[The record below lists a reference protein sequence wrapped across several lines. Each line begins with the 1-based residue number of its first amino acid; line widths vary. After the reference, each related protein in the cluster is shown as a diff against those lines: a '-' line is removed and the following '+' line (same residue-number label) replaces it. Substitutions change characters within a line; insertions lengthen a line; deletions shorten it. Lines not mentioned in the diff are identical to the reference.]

1 MALFGELV
9 LVGVVVRPQGR
20 RGEVVVKPLSDR
32 EGRFPT
38 LRRVFLP
45 APDGEA
51 RQVRVDSA
59 WPHKGRYVL
68 KLEGT
73 DSIEAA
79 ERLRGL
85 ELRIPEDELEALP
98 EGSYYHYQL
107 TGLHVVDGAGQPLGV
122 VEDLMETGAS
132 APVLVVRGPA
142 GETLLPFAA
151 EWVRRVDLARRLMVV
166 ERPEYVV
173 AD

>member
-1 MALFGELV
+1 MARFGELV

-32 EGRFPT
+32 AGRFPT
-38 LRRVFLP
+38 LRRAFLP

-51 RQVRVDSA
+51 RPVRVESS

-79 ERLRGL
+79 EQLRGL
-85 ELRIPEDELEALP
+85 ELRIPEQELEALP

-107 TGLHVVDGAGQPLGV
+107 TGLQVVDGAGQALGV
-122 VEDLMETGAS
+122 VEGLMETGAS

-151 EWVRRVDLARRLMVV
+151 EWVRCVDLARRLMVV